1 MQLDKPTFRFLLA
14 VVAASLS
21 ASLAVLTVVWS
32 EWIEALTG
40 LDPDHG
46 NGSAEWLVVLALAL
60 VAVGATVVARGQ
72 WRQRHAAAAVGSA

>member
-1 MQLDKPTFRFLLA
+1 MQLDKPTVRFLLA

-46 NGSAEWLVVLALAL
+46 NGSAEWLVVLALA
-60 VAVGATVVARGQ
+60 VIAVGATAAARGQ
-72 WRQRHAAAAVGSA
+72 WRQRRAVAAVGSA